1 MSKEQSNKPVK
12 SNKHEAVYALNEIR
26 ERYPRIKTTD
36 IERFA
41 PVYYPVA
48 MVEMLLEEQ
57 TFEDFET
64 VHLAVLRLISL
75 GISDYKLIAQTL
87 GLSASYV
94 FKVLHLLTGYG
105 HIADG
110 RLTDLGRESLQQQKK
125 IITTDTLQKFQVD
138 ALNGRLLKNHQVV
151 AGNMLNS
158 KDETITMIGHLN
170 YLDGMDSQ
178 NLSSQLTGGNCEN
191 YLNQKS
197 GVLHTNVRRIKAARC
212 TEIKYAKCYLLKLR
226 GCTQPFIFAKRYNRM
241 GEEQK
246 LRFPWQ
252 PFSAQDAATARRYGL
267 EPDTP
272 ANTQLTTE
280 YVQQLYQMLK
290 TQSSG
295 PKFNLE
301 EQVTKTI
308 SHSTPF
314 QTELLDVRPGMD
326 YTTGIERTTV
336 YVPEKAVVKF
346 SGELVNILAGI
357 SRDDEY
363 LITDQ
368 WLYGHV
374 VSVRIRDGK
383 LRVLARLI
391 ADKIA
396 EHGQKKVSRVLK
408 DRFRDQ
414 DNDPKL
420 TEKMIAC
427 LQEIRSTDG

>member
-1 MSKEQSNKPVK
+1 MSKEQSNK
-12 SNKHEAVYALNEIR
+12 SNKHEAMYALADIR
-26 ERYPRIKTTD
+26 ERYPRIKTEE

-64 VHLAVLRLISL
+64 VHLAVLRLIAL

-94 FKVLHLLTGYG
+94 FKVLHLLNGYG
-105 HIADG
+105 HVSDSG
-110 RLTDLGRESLQQQKK
+110 LTELGRESLKQQKK

-138 ALNGRLLKNHQVV
+138 ALNGRLLKTQQSV

-178 NLSSQLTGGNCEN
+178 NLSAQLTSGNCEN

-226 GCTQPFIFAKRYNRM
+226 GWTHPIIFAKRYNRLS
-241 GEEQK
+241 QDLK
-246 LRFPWQ
+246 QRFPWQ
-252 PFSAQDAATARRYGL
+252 PFSVQDGTMIQRFGL
-267 EPDTP
+267 EPQTP
-272 ANTQLTTE
+272 VNTQLATD
-280 YVQQLYQMLK
+280 YVQQLYQMLRAQN
-290 TQSSG
+290 TG

-301 EQVTKTI
+301 EEVTKAI
-308 SHSTPF
+308 ARSTPF
-314 QTELLDVRPGMD
+314 AVNSLDIRLAVTQD
-326 YTTGIERTTV
+326 RTQV
-336 YVPEKAVVKF
+336 YVPEKAVTKY
-346 SGELVNILAGI
+346 STELVNILTGI
-357 SRDDEY
+357 DRDREY
-363 LITDQ
+363 LITTQ
-368 WLYGHV
+368 WLYGHM
-374 VSVRIRDGK
+374 VSVKTQSPK
-383 LRVLARLI
+383 LGVLARLLS
-391 ADKIA
+391 DKIA
-396 EHGQKKVSRVLK
+396 EHGHKEVTRILR

-414 DNDPKL
+414 DNDPEL
-420 TEKMIAC
+420 VEKMIAC
-427 LQEIRSTDG
+427 LQDITSQAVKQKG